1 MNEDLI
7 REAQSR
13 GLANAEF
20 RKADLLA
27 PMDVGDAV
35 DGLWCSFTAA
45 YFPDLPVVLSLWGT
59 YLRRGGWAA
68 LTEID
73 DLFGHEPLGART
85 KALLEAYARDAFVA
99 GRYDFHMGRKL
110 ADHLERSGFTVSEV
124 LIVDDQ
130 EFSFVGP
137 AHPEVIDAWRNR
149 FDRMKLLRDFCGADF
164 DQVREEFLGCLK
176 CTDHRSVAMVV
187 CCIGTE

>member
-1 MNEDLI
+1 LDTN
-7 REAQSR
+7 RSV
-13 GLANAEF
+13 
-20 RKADLLA
+20 
-27 PMDVGDAV
+27 P
-35 DGLWCSFTAA
+35 
-45 YFPDLPVVLSLWGT
+45 
-59 YLRRGGWAA
+59 
-68 LTEID
+68 
-73 DLFGHEPLGART
+73 
-85 KALLEAYARDAFVA
+85 
-99 GRYDFHMGRKL
+99 GRKPCS
-110 ADHLERSGFTVSEV
+110 RPTVSEV